1 MPKHYINVFIK
12 VWNKLNAAQENY
24 SSRIW
29 QIQVLYNY
37 LNPFSNI
44 ISPRFLAFTS
54 PPAKWALANCW
65 QAKLQVTHRLNH
77 LLHLLTRTDPLSA
90 RNYLISS
97 ATSSKWLNCNQRI
110 VNYVTFQWLNLWP
123 IFSNVY
129 AIMLRIKILTRKT
142 VVNLYIYPKLLH
154 HEYALKLAMWSFPCT
169 M

>member
-1 MPKHYINVFIK
+1 MPKNYIECVHK
-12 VWNKLNAAQENY
+12 SPKLNAAKEELFFKNLTNSCSVQ
-24 SSRIW
+24 
-29 QIQVLYNY
+29 LFK
-37 LNPFSNI
+37 PFSNI

-154 HEYALKLAMWSFPCT
+154 HEYALKLALWSFPCT